1 MKIRNGATGFWV
13 GMALFAASAAY
24 AGQDVGNGGDLIMCT
39 RSTNNPFEGTLA
51 LDYVLTYQRTPLAQV
66 RSLEESLARIEK
78 RLEEKVPGLL
88 ESFRKFRASLWNETD
103 PTQNFMW
110 TPVVSGLVNVRDEDI
125 PSAERV
131 PENCRRGL
139 EIPLMQA
146 VIRQD
151 PVVSGSHTLV
161 NHKYMKEKVLEVAAA
176 NPIQISFLLVHE
188 WLWNLSDNVNRNRMV
203 DRFLHST
210 EIDRMSQAEAERYLT
225 SLGLKLPPYVP
236 YLFGDPVCG
245 ESLEPGRS
253 NYVEDKARRYAAV
266 HGIPPGERIPLGTFH
281 VRTVRRNCVNGVC
294 DDWRES
300 DYLASRLQVG
310 RREQVAYLTVTDRG
324 KLTLAGKAPSGEFV
338 HAEANMDFYARFDFA
353 YLLDPF
359 DGKPIKI
366 EDNPNQDVRMP
377 GMTDGKCVHLIYRG
391 RGADTGTKW
400 VEWRYALFL
409 WLPF

>member
-1 MKIRNGATGFWV
+1 MKIRNGAMGFWA

-66 RSLEESLARIEK
+66 RSLQESLNRIEK

-88 ESFRKFRASLWNETD
+88 ESFRKFKTSLWNETD
-103 PTQNFMW
+103 PTREFMW

-161 NHKYMKEKVLEVAAA
+161 NHKYMKDKVLEVAAT

-210 EIDRMSQAEAERYLT
+210 EIDRMSQAEAEQYLT

-245 ESLEPGRS
+245 DSSVPGMGDL
-253 NYVEDKARRYAAV
+253 VEDKARRYADQ
-266 HGIPPGERIPLGTFH
+266 HGIPAGERIPLGNFY
-281 VRTVRRNCVNGVC
+281 VRTMRRNCVNGVC
-294 DDWRES
+294 DEWRES
-300 DYLASRLQVG
+300 DYLASRLQAKQ
-310 RREQVAYLTVTDRG
+310 RELLAYLTVTDRG
-324 KLTLAGKAPSGEFV
+324 TLGLYGKASSGEFTYTKG
-338 HAEANMDFYARFDFA
+338 NIDYWARFDIA
-353 YLLDPF
+353 QLLDPF
-359 DGKPIKI
+359 DNKPIKI
-366 EDNPNQDVRMP
+366 EDNPRQGIRMI
-377 GMTDGKCVHLIYRG
+377 GMTDGKCIHLVYSG
-391 RGADTGTKW
+391 RGADTGTRW
-400 VEWRYALFL
+400 VEWRFATFI